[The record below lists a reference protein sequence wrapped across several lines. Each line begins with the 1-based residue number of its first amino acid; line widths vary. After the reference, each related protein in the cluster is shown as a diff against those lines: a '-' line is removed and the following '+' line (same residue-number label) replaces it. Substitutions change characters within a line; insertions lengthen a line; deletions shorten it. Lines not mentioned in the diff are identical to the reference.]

1 MRLPG
6 PPRRSSEPRLTSPP
20 RAGPK
25 FPEFVALVALM
36 IGMAAYS
43 VDNLLPAF
51 DPIRAT
57 FRLADPND
65 AQLVIYAYMIS
76 FALAQAVHGT
86 VSDIVGRRPV
96 LMAGLAIF
104 AAGSLLAI
112 AAPSFEFLLAARVIQ
127 GFGTAAARVLATAIV
142 RDLYVGRDM
151 ARVMSLVMMVFL
163 TVPVVAPAVG
173 SALLLIGGWQVIFAS
188 MLLLALLLAVWFGI
202 RMPET
207 LRPEHRM
214 PFSAARIAGALRL
227 TVTTRESFGYATAI
241 GLLFGPLMAY
251 IGSAQQI
258 LETTV
263 YGLGPVFTLYFAI
276 IAGVQAVASLVNAR
290 LVGRFG
296 MRRLSH
302 IALCGYVAVC
312 AVHLAL
318 AIHFGGKPPLALFMT
333 LLAVTFFLFS
343 FTIANFNAMAMQ
355 PLGAVAGTASS
366 FIGAYTTLLGSI
378 GGLLTAR
385 AFDGTVV
392 PILTGFC
399 VLGGSGLAIVVWT
412 ERGRLFGAHQE

>member
-1 MRLPG
+1 L
-6 PPRRSSEPRLTSPP
+6 RSASAS
-20 RAGPK
+20 GPK

-36 IGMAAYS
+36 IGVAAFS

-51 DPIRAT
+51 DPIRAA
-57 FRLADPND
+57 FRVSNPND
-65 AQLVIYAYMIS
+65 AQLLIYSYMGS
-76 FALAQAVHGT
+76 FAVAQAVHGT

-112 AAPSFEFLLAARVIQ
+112 AAQSFEILLAARVIQ
-127 GFGTAAARVLATAIV
+127 GIGTAAARVLATAIV
-142 RDLYVGRDM
+142 RDLYAGRDM

-163 TVPVVAPAVG
+163 TVPVIAPAVG
-173 SALLLIGGWQVIFAS
+173 SGLLLLGGWQAIFVS

-207 LRPEHRM
+207 LHPEYRL
-214 PFSAARIAGALRL
+214 PFSAARIGGALRL
-227 TVTTRESFGYATAI
+227 TVTTRTSIGYATAI

-263 YGLGPVFTLYFAI
+263 YGLGPAFTLYFGL

-302 IALCGYVAVC
+302 AALCGYVLVSLI
-312 AVHLAL
+312 HLGL
-318 AIHFGGKPPLALFMT
+318 AIQFDGRPPLTVFMT
-333 LLAVTFFLFS
+333 LLAVVFFLFS
-343 FTIANFNAMAMQ
+343 FTIANFNAMAML

-366 FIGAYTTLLGSI
+366 FIGAYTTLLGSL
-378 GGLLTAR
+378 GGLFFAR
-385 AFDGTVV
+385 AFDGTVT
-392 PILTGFC
+392 PMLAGFS
-399 VLGGSGLAIVVWT
+399 VLGGLTLATVLWA
-412 ERGRLFGAHQE
+412 ERGRLFGTQPG